1 MSSKKHSIVEL
12 ADWLQTDPGR
22 YMQNWEQTRVDAV
35 VSDIFGYHALQV
47 GMVQRDLLRANRM
60 PNKAWTTSEANVL
73 TDCSEKNRSNFVLCE
88 AEALP
93 FESQS
98 IDLLVLSHGLELS
111 ARPHQVL
118 REVERVLVPDGRVV
132 LSGFNPFSLWGLR
145 HSLPY
150 LKPWLP
156 YSQADAVSLPRLKDW
171 LKLLSF
177 DIDRGYF
184 GCYVPP
190 FMSESWIKRFGFM
203 EHAGDRWWPVCG
215 AVYVVSAVKRV
226 EGMRLITPSWRSKQ
240 KRKVAAEATGVA
252 MNQEHQGN

>member
-1 MSSKKHSIVEL
+1 MSSKKHAIVEL

-47 GMVQRDLLRANRM
+47 GMAQIDLLRANRM
-60 PNKAWTTSEANVL
+60 PNKALTSPVIDAS
-73 TDCSEKNRSNFVLCE
+73 THCSQTRPNFVLCE
-88 AEALP
+88 SEALP

-132 LSGFNPFSLWGLR
+132 ISGFNPFSLWGLR

-156 YSQADAVSLPRLKDW
+156 YSQASAVSLPRLKDW

-190 FMSESWIKRFGFM
+190 FMSESWLKRFSLM

-215 AVYVVSAVKRV
+215 AVYVLSAVKRV
-226 EGMRLITPSWRSKQ
+226 EGMRLIKPSWRSSQ
-240 KRKVAAEATGVA
+240 KLKVATKATGVA
-252 MNQEHQGN
+252 MNHEQQGN

>member
-60 PNKAWTTSEANVL
+60 PNKAWTTAEANVL
-73 TDCSEKNRSNFVLCE
+73 TDWSEKNRSNFVLCE

-98 IDLLVLSHGLELS
+98 IDLLVLSYGLELS

-118 REVERVLVPDGRVV
+118 R
-132 LSGFNPFSLWGLR
+132 
-145 HSLPY
+145 
-150 LKPWLP
+150 
-156 YSQADAVSLPRLKDW
+156 
-171 LKLLSF
+171 
-177 DIDRGYF
+177 
-184 GCYVPP
+184 
-190 FMSESWIKRFGFM
+190 
-203 EHAGDRWWPVCG
+203 
-215 AVYVVSAVKRV
+215 
-226 EGMRLITPSWRSKQ
+226 
-240 KRKVAAEATGVA
+240 
-252 MNQEHQGN
+252 